1 VFSATFVL
9 LEQFPFGFYAVILAI
24 LLFVGFLITS
34 VDSAI
39 FVLSMFSDLSIINPS
54 NFHKWIWGI
63 LLLATT
69 LGFLMLGKFSN
80 ATDVLDAVQKLLILS
95 SLALAL
101 LSIVF
106 IFGLTIKLLQKR
118 NSKT

>member
-1 VFSATFVL
+1 
-9 LEQFPFGFYAVILAI
+9 
-24 LLFVGFLITS
+24 
-34 VDSAI
+34 
-39 FVLSMFSDLSIINPS
+39 
-54 NFHKWIWGI
+54 
-63 LLLATT
+63 
-69 LGFLMLGKFSN
+69 MLGKFSN